1 MGILGLFRKKT
12 VPKEDHD
19 EKVIDLSDMMQYP
32 ASVLADLNDVFSL
45 GDDSQNMLTF
55 LHGKWTE
62 PSFHW
67 GWDDITHEEAVRTD
81 FLQRAFYALNTQHRK
96 RRDAM
101 IDSEGYRFVWKNKQI
116 EPVPGLLTGEDLC
129 KYLTHARESGLDSM
143 KSINAREDK
152 DRQRWTLQPSYE
164 DLMAEM
170 EKDEKDRDFNFRDKG
185 CGMLCFWSKA
195 WGNKQTFM
203 VNTALKKSY
212 PISEP
217 NGYLVGFTKD
227 DIDWDNVSQLEH
239 NADAYRLV
247 ADYGG
252 IGIEDYRD
260 GMARVHW
267 MLYPDGRYFGDG
279 DGFGM
284 DDNDEVDVY
293 AYIDTECRVVIKFQD
308 MKDHE
313 KIKTLYQE
321 AKRLL
326 ASQSGV

>member
-1 MGILGLFRKKT
+1 MGILDFFWKKT
-12 VPKEDHD
+12 EQKDNPD
-19 EKVIDLSDMMQYP
+19 EKVIDLSDMTQYP
-32 ASVLADLNDVFSL
+32 ASVLADLNYIFSL

-55 LHGKWTE
+55 LQGRWMQ

-81 FLQRAFYALNTQHRK
+81 FLQRAFYSLDTQHRK

-101 IDSEGYRFVWKNKQI
+101 IASEGYEFVWKNKVV
-116 EPVPGLLTGEDLC
+116 EPVPGLITGEELC
-129 KYLTHARESGLDSM
+129 RYLTRSREWGLKDM
-143 KSINAREDK
+143 KSINASEDRDK
-152 DRQRWTLQPSYE
+152 KRWTLKPTYE

-170 EKDEKDRDFNFRDKG
+170 EKDEKDRDFNFTDKG

-227 DIDWDNVSQLEH
+227 DIDWDNVSKLEH

-260 GMARVHW
+260 GMARVDW
-267 MLYPDGRYFGDG
+267 MLYPDGRYFGDE

-284 DDNDEVDVY
+284 DDNDEVDIY
-293 AYIDTECRVVIKFQD
+293 AYIDTECRVMIKFQD

-313 KIKTLYQE
+313 KVKALYQE

-326 ASQSGV
+326 ASKSSE